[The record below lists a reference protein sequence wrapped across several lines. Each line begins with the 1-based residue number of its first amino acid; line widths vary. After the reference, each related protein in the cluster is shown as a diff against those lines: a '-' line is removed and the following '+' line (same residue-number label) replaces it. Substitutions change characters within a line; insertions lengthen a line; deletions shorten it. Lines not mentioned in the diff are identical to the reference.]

1 MTEIRFYHL
10 QKTAIDDALSVL
22 LQKVMDM
29 DYKSDVII
37 NGDVKEFSDIL
48 WENNNKNSFI
58 ANDIGDNINENS
70 PVAIYNN
77 LNVKVENLR
86 KNRFFI
92 NEINE
97 DLISGADLNCFVF
110 NGNDEKILHQARL
123 FWKKMTQKAE
133 YDLCYYYQDPVLGWK
148 KK

>member
-1 MTEIRFYHL
+1 MKEIRFYHL
-10 QKTAIDDALSVL
+10 QKTTVDDALSVL
-22 LQKVMDM
+22 LQKVIDM
-29 DYKSDVII
+29 GYKSDVII
-37 NGDVKEFSDIL
+37 NSDAKEFSDIL
-48 WENNNKNSFI
+48 WENNNQTSFI
-58 ANDIGDNINENS
+58 ANDTGNNIDENS

-77 LNVKVENLR
+77 LNIKAENLR

-97 DLISGADLNCFVF
+97 NLISGADLICFMF

-133 YDLCYYYQDPVLGWK
+133 YELCYYYQDPVSGWK

>member
-10 QKTAIDDALSVL
+10 QKTTVYDALSVL
-22 LQKVMDM
+22 LQKVIDM
-29 DYKSDVII
+29 DYKFDIII
-37 NGDVKEFSDIL
+37 NGNVKEFSDIL

-77 LNVKVENLR
+77 LNIKVENLR

-97 DLISGADLNCFVF
+97 NLISNTDLNCFMF
-110 NGNDEKILHQARL
+110 NGNDEKILHQARQ

-133 YDLCYYYQDPVLGWK
+133 YELCYYYQDPLLGWK

>member
-10 QKTAIDDALSVL
+10 QKTALDDALPAL

-86 KNRFFI
+86 KNRFF
-92 NEINE
+92 
-97 DLISGADLNCFVF
+97 
-110 NGNDEKILHQARL
+110 
-123 FWKKMTQKAE
+123 
-133 YDLCYYYQDPVLGWK
+133 Y
-148 KK
+148 

>member
-10 QKTAIDDALSVL
+10 QKTALDDALPAL

-92 NEINE
+92 NEIDE

-123 FWKKMTQKAE
+123 FWKKNDFQKQNMTCVIIIRPCIGLE
-133 YDLCYYYQDPVLGWK
+133 K
-148 KK
+148 K